1 MKKLFLTLTA
11 LSTLIFFSCASKPE
25 GSAETEN
32 KAPDT
37 ELNDKVYDSSEAELS
52 EIEEPEITDLIPE
65 EESLE
70 ENDEIEFLEPD
81 QLDQLPELDDEN
93 VSDAEN
99 EDTASLLNAE
109 GENSDGTNAS
119 NAPADAE
126 AESPSEEANSTGVN
140 AASASGIT
148 TGTAATTGISA
159 AGEAALAAADE
170 NADNEDCREDETGLL
185 DADADDLEEEGSAS
199 NANQISPSRSVTM
212 KVTEYLDVSYPGK
225 GWIYMG
231 ATDNS
236 KNITYFGR
244 QLGTENTNF
253 SLQARQPGR
262 KILHFYKND
271 AVSGQIIDDYIEVIV
286 ETERGS
292 ATTHIEAPAFKMPL
306 KAKRPVRK
314 AAETVTESAAV
325 EYDDSNDDVELIA
338 APEEKTAKNKVSSK
352 TSANAQ
358 VTAQN
363 NNTADT
369 SSPKTENGDSL
380 AKASQQALL
389 SASEGTA
396 AGDAALSSVEKS
408 EKDLSQLLTL
418 AKTQFTEKKYSEAL
432 KNINEYLGASN
443 DSRDEALYLQGQ
455 ILEAKSD
462 IQDISGAI
470 NSYTTLTKNYPAS
483 KFWDKANKRII
494 YLQRFYLQGR

>member
-25 GSAETEN
+25 AAGDTEN

-52 EIEEPEITDLIPE
+52 EIEEPEITDLPP
-65 EESLE
+65 
-70 ENDEIEFLEPD
+70 DEDNLDEDDLEFLEPD
-81 QLDQLPELDDEN
+81 QLDQLPELDDED
-93 VSDAEN
+93 VSDVEN
-99 EDTASLLNAE
+99 ENDSDSLLNAD
-109 GENSDGTNAS
+109 GENVDGINAE
-119 NAPADAE
+119 NGLADAE
-126 AESPSEEANSTGVN
+126 AGTQSEGANSTGVN
-140 AASASGIT
+140 AGAANGID
-148 TGTAATTGISA
+148 TGTAASAGISA
-159 AGEAALAAADE
+159 AGEAALSTADE
-170 NADNEDCREDETGLL
+170 NADNEDGREDDADLL
-185 DADADDLEEEGSAS
+185 DADADNLEEENSAS
-199 NANQISPSRSVTM
+199 NENQITPSRSVTM

-314 AAETVTESAAV
+314 TAENTVETAAV

-338 APEEKTAKNKVSSK
+338 APEEKTVENKTSNK

-358 VTAQN
+358 VAAQKN
-363 NNTADT
+363 NAADT
-369 SSPKTENGDSL
+369 SSPKTENGNSL
-380 AKASQQALL
+380 AKASREALL
-389 SASEGTA
+389 SASENA
-396 AGDAALSSVEKS
+396 AAADATLSSNEKS
-408 EKDLSQLLTL
+408 QKDLSQLLTL

-432 KNINEYLGASN
+432 KNINEYLGASS

-462 IQDISGAI
+462 LQDISGAI